1 MTTLVTHNSKVKLP
15 PNNWGE
21 FFSNQKVVFPNPA
34 TRPIPSGHSTSWKS
48 ARTETHY
55 WGNSTRRGTAFYTS
69 IFPFPRGRSPERR
82 PASLGERCP
91 PRERE
96 SDKQTQEAGSGDKKY
111 RVARTPLPVR
121 VDIPCQDVSV
131 PPDGSKGQRGN
142 TYYLK

>member
-1 MTTLVTHNSKVKLP
+1 MLTLVTHNSKVKLP
-15 PNNWGE
+15 PNNWGD

-82 PASLGERCP
+82 PASPGGRCP
-91 PRERE
+91 QRRRETAISRHK
-96 SDKQTQEAGSGDKKY
+96 KQRAEI
-111 RVARTPLPVR
+111 ARTPLPVR